1 MKIRTR
7 LTLIAAG
14 VLIVVA
20 IAVKFLSLPFGSL
33 AVVLGIAGIYWFM
46 ERSFRPLGDVATA
59 AAKIAAGDLD
69 QRLVHQ
75 AEDEIGDIAQAI
87 RDLTGYLRGISEA
100 VHAFQQSELK
110 AKIEPKS
117 SKDALSQN
125 LAAAIGSLSAL
136 REETRALAQAIQG
149 GDLRKRADTSRFRGT
164 YADLIHGVNAM
175 LDAVT
180 APVTEIDQMLRRL
193 VERDLTVRVKGDC
206 KGDFSRI
213 QSALNATAK
222 NLDDAL
228 SQVAVSAEQLTSA
241 SGQIHDGS
249 TALAQGASEQA
260 SSLQEVSSSLQEM
273 AAMTRQNAGN
283 AKEARNLSDAARS
296 STSKGVASM
305 KRLSDAISK
314 IKASSDE
321 TAKIVKTIDEIAF
334 QTNLL
339 ALNAAVEAARAGDA
353 GKGFAVVAEEVRS
366 LAMRSA
372 EAAKNTAS
380 LIEGSV
386 KNSEGGV
393 TINEEVLVNLQEIDA
408 QVNKVSEMMAEI
420 AAASDQQSEGVSQ
433 INSAIEQMNQV
444 TQQTAANA
452 EESASAAEELSGQA
466 GELQSLVT
474 CFRLTGFHSHVGG
487 AKHPPKTT
495 GAGPALLN
503 NPKKPTAKALPAKT
517 PPPAAPAGRG
527 KTNGKATPSEL
538 IPFVEDDQV
547 LRREF

>member
-7 LTLIAAG
+7 LTLVVAG
-14 VLIVVA
+14 VLVVVA
-20 IAVKFLSLPFGSL
+20 FAVKLSSFPIG
-33 AVVLGIAGIYWFM
+33 AMVVLLGIAGLYWIVG
-46 ERSFRPLGDVATA
+46 RSFQPLGDMASA
-59 AAKIAAGDLD
+59 AAKIAAGDFD
-69 QRLVHQ
+69 QRITHQ
-75 AEDEIGDIAQAI
+75 AEDEIGDLAQSL
-87 RDLTGYLRGISEA
+87 RELTAYLRGVSEA
-100 VHAFQQSELK
+100 VQAFQRNETKSR
-110 AKIEPKS
+110 IEPRS
-117 SKDALSQN
+117 PKDALSRN
-125 LAAAIGSLSAL
+125 LAATIESLSAL
-136 REETRALAQAIQG
+136 KDETRGLIQAVQA
-149 GDLRKRADTSRFRGT
+149 GDLRKRADAAKFHGM
-164 YADLIHGVNAM
+164 YADVLQGINSM
-175 LDAVT
+175 LDAVS
-180 APVTEIDQMLRRL
+180 APVNEIDQMLHRV
-193 VERDLTVRVKGDC
+193 VERDLTARVMGAH
-206 KGDFSRI
+206 KGDFARI
-213 QSALNATAK
+213 QNALNATAK
-222 NLDDAL
+222 NLDEAL

-296 STSKGVASM
+296 STSKGVESM

-372 EAAKNTAS
+372 EAAKNTSS

-420 AAASDQQSEGVSQ
+420 AAASDQQSEGVGQ

-444 TQQTAANA
+444 TQQTTANA

-466 GELQSLVT
+466 GELHTLVT
-474 CFRLTGFHSHVGG
+474 CFRLTGFHNTPG
-487 AKHPPKTT
+487 AAKNAPK
-495 GAGPALLN
+495 AAVPAPALSKGF
-503 NPKKPTAKALPAKT
+503 KKAPAK
-517 PPPAAPAGRG
+517 PLPAAPAGRG
-527 KTNGKATPSEL
+527 KTNGKTTPSEL
-538 IPFVEDDQV
+538 IPFVEDDQT

>member
-7 LTLIAAG
+7 FTLVVAG
-14 VLIVVA
+14 ALIVVA
-20 IAVKFLSLPFGSL
+20 VTAKLLSFWVAG
-33 AVVLGIAGIYWFM
+33 VVLVVSVLGLYWYANNTL
-46 ERSFRPLGDVATA
+46 RPLSEMADA
-59 AAKIAAGDLD
+59 AAKIAAGDFE
-69 QRLVHQ
+69 QRVAHHS
-75 AEDEIGDIAQAI
+75 EDEIGALAQAL
-87 RDLTGYLRGISEA
+87 RDLVVYLRGIADA
-100 VHAFQQSELK
+100 VKGFHQNELK
-110 AKIEPKS
+110 AKVEPRS
-117 SKDALSQN
+117 SKDLLSRNLAGMIEALSN
-125 LAAAIGSLSAL
+125 L
-136 REETRALAQAIQG
+136 REETRGLIQSTQA
-149 GDLRKRADTSRFRGT
+149 GDLRKRAEVTKFQGV
-164 YADLIHGVNAM
+164 YAELLQGINAM
-175 LDAVT
+175 LDAVS
-180 APVTEIDQMLRRL
+180 APIDEADHMLRK
-193 VERDLTVRVKGDC
+193 VAERDLTARMKGDY
-206 KGDFSRI
+206 KGDFARI
-213 QSALNATAK
+213 LSALNATAK
-222 NLDDAL
+222 NLDEAL
-228 SQVAVSAEQLTSA
+228 SHVAVSAEQLTSA
-241 SGQIHDGS
+241 SGQIHGGS

-420 AAASDQQSEGVSQ
+420 ASASDQQSDGVSQ

-466 GELQSLVT
+466 GELHSLVT
-474 CFRLTGFHSHVGG
+474 CFRLTGLQTATGG
-487 AKHPPKTT
+487 SAKRSVV
-495 GAGPALLN
+495 
-503 NPKKPTAKALPAKT
+503 KPALPAA
-517 PPPAAPAGRG
+517 PPLKDHKKAPAKPLPAAAPSRG
-527 KTNGKATPSEL
+527 KTNGKGNPNDL
-538 IPFVEDDQV
+538 IPLAEEDQI